1 LTEGLEKDE
10 DILHEVRAKALKFVP
25 ASEKEE
31 GDGKAKS
38 SSPWSTR
45 GVGPLRLL
53 KHKESGLVR
62 LLLRAEPRGHV
73 AINRAVLPDMTY
85 KADEKY
91 VRLTTSNESGDGL
104 ETWMLQVK
112 TKDSAKELAEALEK
126 NKVFNKK

>member
-1 LTEGLEKDE
+1 LEKDE

-25 ASEKEE
+25 AGEKSEGE
-31 GDGKAKS
+31 AKPKS
-38 SSPWSTR
+38 TSPWSTR
-45 GVGPLRLL
+45 GVGPLRIL

-73 AINRAVLPDMTY
+73 AINRAVLPDITY

-112 TKDSAKELAEALEK
+112 TKESAKELAETLEK